1 MLLDRITLQLLS
13 EELRAAWTGR
23 PLRLA
28 AADAEGMSLEAQG
41 ASEHSLQVRFGPPG
55 GIALGPSPERPER
68 GDRSLRYL
76 LRARVEGVSCAEGDR
91 VLQVRLQR
99 KDAAGDPTYGVLH
112 IVLVPPRY
120 RLCLVGERHGR
131 VLGAWSAGGD
141 RRAPRRGDPHRPPG
155 LSGRLDP
162 ASLERADWEA
172 VLAGPGTLEEAL
184 RRSLAGL
191 DRHVIARWC
200 AEAGTEPSRP
210 VSDCG
215 PAVAAALHE
224 AGRQL
229 HDGCRRPVFRWA
241 AGGGWVRV
249 SVLQPVA
256 GVEVERFG
264 SVSEALRAPL
274 AGAAPS
280 AAAGRRS
287 RLSRAAGQ
295 LERRRAALNSDLE
308 EARQVDLLERSAH
321 SLVAAGDP
329 GATGPGRL
337 EVADVHDPAAAPIV
351 VELEP
356 GRSAASQAGRML
368 KRARRLRRRL
378 EVLPPRLQRVEEQL
392 EETRLLL
399 KRLGENGDRQVTEKE
414 MERWERSLGLDR
426 RGPSASSAGGQDPP
440 ARPRRYRTSSGWSVW
455 AGRNNQENDR
465 LSHSLA
471 SQNDFWLHA
480 RGYSG
485 SHVILRREGRKDEPS
500 RRTLE
505 EAAGVAAWWSKGRT
519 AGKVPVIYTL
529 AKYVSRPRG
538 GPPGLASV
546 RREKTLMVR
555 PGLLPAEEGG

>member
-13 EELRAAWTGR
+13 EELHEAWSGR
-23 PLRLA
+23 RLRVA

-41 ASEHSLQVRFGPPG
+41 ASEHSLLVRFGPPG
-55 GIALGPSPERPER
+55 GIGLGPSPERQER

-76 LRARVEGVSCAEGDR
+76 LGARVEAVSCAEGDR
-91 VLQVRLQR
+91 VVQIRLQR
-99 KDAAGDPTYGVLH
+99 RDAAGDPTYGVLH
-112 IVLVPPRY
+112 VVLVPPRY
-120 RLCLVGERHGR
+120 RLALVGERHGR
-131 VLGAWSAGGD
+131 ILGAWSSEGD
-141 RRAPRRGDPHRPPG
+141 RRAPRTGDPHRPPG

-162 ASLERADWEA
+162 ASMERADWET
-172 VLAGPGTLEEAL
+172 VLAGEGTLEETL

-215 PAVAAALHE
+215 PAVAEGLHE
-224 AGRQL
+224 AGRRL
-229 HDGCRRPVFRWA
+229 HGGCHRQVFRWA

-249 SVLQPVA
+249 SVLEPVA
-256 GVEVERFG
+256 GVELERFG
-264 SVSEALRAPL
+264 SVSDALRAPL
-274 AGAAPS
+274 DEAASSAGA
-280 AAAGRRS
+280 GQRS
-287 RLSRAAGQ
+287 RLRRAAGQ

-308 EARQVDLLERSAH
+308 EARQVDHLERAAH
-321 SLVAAGDP
+321 SLMAAGDP
-329 GATGPGRL
+329 GARGPGRL
-337 EVADVHDPAAAPIV
+337 EVTDVHDPAAAPIV

-356 GRSAASQAGRML
+356 GRSAAGQAGRML

-378 EVLPPRLQRVEEQL
+378 EVLPPRLERVEEQL
-392 EETRLLL
+392 EVTRVLL
-399 KRLGENGDRQVTEKE
+399 KKLGEKGENQLPEKE
-414 MERWERSLGLDR
+414 MDRWERNVGLSR
-426 RGPSASSAGGQDPP
+426 AGGGPASDGRQDSP
-440 ARPRRYRTSSGWSVW
+440 AHPRRYRTSSGWAVW

-465 LSHSLA
+465 LTHRMA
-471 SQNDFWLHA
+471 AQNDIWFHA

-500 RRTLE
+500 RKTLE
-505 EAAGVAAWWSKGRT
+505 EAAAVAAYWSKGRT
-519 AGKVPVIYTL
+519 AGKVPVIYTP

>member
-13 EELRAAWTGR
+13 EELHAAWSGR
-23 PLRLA
+23 RLRLA

-41 ASEHSLQVRFGPPG
+41 ATEHSLQVRFGPPG
-55 GIALGPSPERPER
+55 GIGLGPSPERQER

-76 LRARVEGVSCAEGDR
+76 LGARVGEVSCADGDR
-91 VLQVRLQR
+91 VLRVRLQR
-99 KDAAGDPTYGVLH
+99 RDAAGDPTYGVLH
-112 IVLVPPRY
+112 IVVVPPRY

-131 VLGAWSAGGD
+131 VLGTWSAGGD
-141 RRAPRRGDPHRPPG
+141 RRAPRTGDPHRPPG

-162 ASLERADWEA
+162 ASIEMTDWEA
-172 VLAGPGTLEEAL
+172 VLAGEGTLEEAL

-210 VSDCG
+210 VIDCG
-215 PAVAAALHE
+215 PAVAQGLHE
-224 AGRQL
+224 AGRRL
-229 HDGCRRPVFRWA
+229 HLGGHRQVFRWA

-249 SVLQPVA
+249 SVLKPVA
-256 GVEVERFG
+256 GAEVERFG
-264 SVSEALRAPL
+264 SVSDALRAPL
-274 AGAAPS
+274 AE
-280 AAAGRRS
+280 AAASAGAGQRS
-287 RLSRAAGQ
+287 RLSRAAGR
-295 LERRRAALNSDLE
+295 LERRRAALVSDLE
-308 EARQVDLLERSAH
+308 DARQVDHLERSAH
-321 SLVAAGDP
+321 SLMAAGDP
-329 GATGPGRL
+329 GARGPGRL
-337 EVADVHDPAAAPIV
+337 EVTDVHDPSAAPIV

-356 GRSAASQAGRML
+356 GRSPVGQAGRML

-378 EVLPPRLQRVEEQL
+378 EALPPRLQRVEEQL
-392 EETRLLL
+392 EQTRVLLM
-399 KRLGENGDRQVTEKE
+399 RLGENGDGQLTEKE
-414 MERWERSLGLDR
+414 MERWEQDLGLHR
-426 RGPSASSAGGQDPP
+426 PGGGAASAGGQDPP
-440 ARPRRYRTSSGWSVW
+440 AHPRRYRTSSGWSVW

-465 LSHSLA
+465 LSHRLA
-471 SQNDFWLHA
+471 SQNDFWFHA

-500 RRTLE
+500 RKTLE
-505 EAAGVAAWWSKGRT
+505 EAAAVAAWWSKGRT

-555 PGLLPAEEGG
+555 PGLLPAEEAG

>member
-1 MLLDRITLQLLS
+1 MLLDRITLELLS
-13 EELRAAWTGR
+13 EELGAAWSGR
-23 PLRLA
+23 RLRQA
-28 AADAEGMSLEAQG
+28 ASDAEGMSLEAQG

-55 GIALGPSPERPER
+55 GLALGPSPERPER

-76 LRARVEGVSCAEGDR
+76 LGARVEAVSCAEGDR

-120 RLCLVGERHGR
+120 RLALVGERHGR
-131 VLGAWSAGGD
+131 VLGTWSAGGD
-141 RRAPRRGDPHRPPG
+141 RRAPRTGDSYRSPG

-162 ASLERADWEA
+162 AAIERADWEA
-172 VLAGPGTLEEAL
+172 VLAGEGTLEEAM

-200 AEAGTEPSRP
+200 AEAGADPTRP
-210 VSDCG
+210 LSDCG
-215 PAVAAALHE
+215 PAVAERLQA
-224 AGRQL
+224 AGRRL
-229 HDGCRRPVFRWA
+229 HGGCHLQVFRWP

-249 SVLQPVA
+249 SVLEPVA
-256 GVEVERFG
+256 AAEVQVFG
-264 SVSEALRAPL
+264 SVSDALRAPL
-274 AGAAPS
+274 AEAAPS
-280 AAAGRRS
+280 AGAGQRS
-287 RLSRAAGQ
+287 RLSRAAGR

-308 EARQVDLLERSAH
+308 EARQVDHLERAAH
-321 SLVAAGDP
+321 SLMAAGDP
-329 GATGPGRL
+329 GARGPGRL
-337 EVADVHDPAAAPIV
+337 EVTDVRDPEAAPIV

-356 GRSAASQAGRML
+356 GRSAAGQAGRML

-378 EVLPPRLQRVEEQL
+378 EVLPPRLERVEEQL

-399 KRLGENGDRQVTEKE
+399 KKLEKNGGNQLLENE
-414 MERWERSLGLDR
+414 MERWEENLGLSRDGR
-426 RGPSASSAGGQDPP
+426 AAADGRQDSP
-440 ARPRRYRTSSGWSVW
+440 AHPRRYRTSSGWSVW

-465 LSHSLA
+465 LSHRMA
-471 SQNDFWLHA
+471 AQNDFWFHA

-500 RRTLE
+500 RKTLE
-505 EAAGVAAWWSKGRT
+505 EAAAVAAWWSKGRT

>member
-1 MLLDRITLQLLS
+1 MLLDRITLELLS
-13 EELRAAWTGR
+13 EELGAAWSGR
-23 PLRLA
+23 RLRQA

-55 GIALGPSPERPER
+55 GLALGPSPERPER

-76 LRARVEGVSCAEGDR
+76 LGARVEAVSCAEGDR

-112 IVLVPPRY
+112 VVLVPPRY
-120 RLCLVGERHGR
+120 RLALVGERHGR
-131 VLGAWSAGGD
+131 VLGTWSAGGD
-141 RRAPRRGDPHRPPG
+141 RRAPRTGDSYRSPG

-162 ASLERADWEA
+162 AAIERADWEA
-172 VLAGPGTLEEAL
+172 VLAGEGTLEEAM

-200 AEAGTEPSRP
+200 AEAGADPTRP
-210 VSDCG
+210 LSDCG
-215 PAVAAALHE
+215 PAVAERLHE
-224 AGRQL
+224 AGRRL
-229 HDGCRRPVFRWA
+229 HGGCHLQVFRWP

-249 SVLQPVA
+249 SLLEPVA
-256 GVEVERFG
+256 AAEVQVFG
-264 SVSEALRAPL
+264 SVSDALRAPL
-274 AGAAPS
+274 AEAAPP
-280 AAAGRRS
+280 AGAGQRS
-287 RLSRAAGQ
+287 RLSRAAGR

-308 EARQVDLLERSAH
+308 EARQVHHLERAAH
-321 SLVAAGDP
+321 SLMAAGDP
-329 GATGPGRL
+329 GARGPGRL
-337 EVADVHDPAAAPIV
+337 EVTDVHDPEAAAIV

-356 GRSAASQAGRML
+356 GRSAAGQAGRML

-378 EVLPPRLQRVEEQL
+378 EVLPPRLERVEEQL
-392 EETRLLL
+392 EEIRLLL
-399 KRLGENGDRQVTEKE
+399 KKLEKNGDNQLPEKE
-414 MERWERSLGLDR
+414 MERWEGNLGLS
-426 RGPSASSAGGQDPP
+426 RGGRAAADGRQDSP
-440 ARPRRYRTSSGWSVW
+440 AHPRRYRTSSGWSVW

-465 LSHSLA
+465 LSHRMA
-471 SQNDFWLHA
+471 AQNDFWFHA

-500 RRTLE
+500 RKTLE
-505 EAAGVAAWWSKGRT
+505 EAAAVAAWWSKGRT

>member
-1 MLLDRITLQLLS
+1 MLLDRITLELLS
-13 EELRAAWTGR
+13 EELRAAWSGR
-23 PLRLA
+23 RLRQA

-55 GIALGPSPERPER
+55 GLALGPSPERPER

-76 LRARVEGVSCAEGDR
+76 LGARVEAVSCAEGDR

-99 KDAAGDPTYGVLH
+99 GDAAGDPTYGVLH
-112 IVLVPPRY
+112 VVLVPPRY
-120 RLCLVGERHGR
+120 RLALVGERHGR
-131 VLGAWSAGGD
+131 VLGTWSAGGD
-141 RRAPRRGDPHRPPG
+141 RRAPRTGDSYRSPG

-162 ASLERADWEA
+162 AAIERADWEA
-172 VLAGPGTLEEAL
+172 VLAGEGTLEEAM

-200 AEAGTEPSRP
+200 AEAGADPTRP
-210 VSDCG
+210 LSDCG
-215 PAVAAALHE
+215 PAVAERLHE
-224 AGRQL
+224 AGRRL
-229 HDGCRRPVFRWA
+229 HGGCRLQVFRWP

-249 SVLQPVA
+249 SLLEPVA
-256 GVEVERFG
+256 AAEVQVFG
-264 SVSEALRAPL
+264 SVSDALRAPL
-274 AGAAPS
+274 AEAAPS
-280 AAAGRRS
+280 AGAGQRS
-287 RLSRAAGQ
+287 RLSRAAGR
-295 LERRRAALNSDLE
+295 LERRRAALNADLE
-308 EARQVDLLERSAH
+308 EARQVDHLERAAH
-321 SLVAAGDP
+321 SLMAAGDP
-329 GATGPGRL
+329 GARGPGRL
-337 EVADVHDPAAAPIV
+337 EVTDVHDPEAAAIV

-356 GRSAASQAGRML
+356 GRSAAGQAGRML

-378 EVLPPRLQRVEEQL
+378 EVLPPRLERVEEQL

-399 KRLGENGDRQVTEKE
+399 KKLEKNRDNQLPEKE
-414 MERWERSLGLDR
+414 MERWEENLGLNRDGR
-426 RGPSASSAGGQDPP
+426 AAADGRQDSP
-440 ARPRRYRTSSGWSVW
+440 AHPRRYRTSSGWSVW

-465 LSHSLA
+465 LSHRMA
-471 SQNDFWLHA
+471 AQNDFWFHA

-500 RRTLE
+500 RKTLE
-505 EAAGVAAWWSKGRT
+505 EAAAVAAWWSKGRT

>member
-13 EELRAAWTGR
+13 EELCAAWSGR
-23 PLRLA
+23 RLRLA

-55 GIALGPSPERPER
+55 GLALGPSPERPER

-76 LRARVEGVSCAEGDR
+76 LGARVEGVCCAEGDR

-99 KDAAGDPTYGVLH
+99 KDAAGDPTHGVLH

-131 VLGAWSAGGD
+131 VLGTWSADGD
-141 RRAPRRGDPHRPPG
+141 RRAPRRGDAHRPPG

-162 ASLERADWEA
+162 AFMERADWEA
-172 VLAGPGTLEEAL
+172 VLAGEGTLEEVL
-184 RRSLAGL
+184 RRALAGL

-200 AEAGTEPSRP
+200 AEAGAEPCRP
-210 VSDCG
+210 ASECG

-229 HDGCRRPVFRWA
+229 HGGCRRRVFRWA

-249 SVLQPVA
+249 SVLEPVA
-256 GVEVERFG
+256 AAEVERFG
-264 SVSEALRAPL
+264 SVSDALRAPL
-274 AGAAPS
+274 AE
-280 AAAGRRS
+280 AAASAGAGQRS

-295 LERRRAALNSDLE
+295 LERRRAALRSDLE
-308 EARQVDLLERSAH
+308 EARRVDLLERSAH
-321 SLVAAGDP
+321 SLAAAGDP
-329 GATGPGRL
+329 GARGPARL
-337 EVADVHDPAAAPIV
+337 EVTDVHDPAAAPII

-399 KRLGENGDRQVTEKE
+399 KRLGESGEQVTEKD

-426 RGPSASSAGGQDPP
+426 RGPEAASAGGQEPP
-440 ARPRRYRTSSGWSVW
+440 AHPRRYRTSSGWSVW

-465 LSHSLA
+465 LSHRLA
-471 SQNDFWLHA
+471 SQNDFWFHA

-505 EAAGVAAWWSKGRT
+505 EAAAVAAWWSKGRT

-529 AKYVSRPRG
+529 AKYVSRSRG